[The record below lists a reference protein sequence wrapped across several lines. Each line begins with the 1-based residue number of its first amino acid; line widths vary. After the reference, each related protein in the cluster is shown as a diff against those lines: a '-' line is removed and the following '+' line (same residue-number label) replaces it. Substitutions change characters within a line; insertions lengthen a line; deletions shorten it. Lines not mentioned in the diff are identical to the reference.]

1 MDDEKHGG
9 EYRADFRFVVYKA
22 GVGEVIERTI
32 TKSQLQKP
40 TTPDKVAASVRYENI
55 PDGVGRELDTLIYGN
70 GLEVRYIYDILDRI
84 SEIQYNIGENGSFE
98 TVYSY
103 T

>member
-1 MDDEKHGG
+1 MKI
-9 EYRADFRFVVYKA
+9 FRTES
-22 GVGEVIERTI
+22 VG
-32 TKSQLQKP
+32 K
-40 TTPDKVAASVRYENI
+40 
-55 PDGVGRELDTLIYGN
+55 LDTLIYGN